1 MPKAAP
7 AQYTDLQT
15 AINSIRALELSARSQ
30 GDLGLEHAA
39 RRARRELTTSTSPTT
54 PRIARTDP

>member
-1 MPKAAP
+1 MPKAAV
-7 AQYTDLQT
+7 AQYTDFQT

-39 RRARRELTTSTSPTT
+39 RRARRELTTPTSATT
-54 PRIARTDP
+54 PNISRNDP